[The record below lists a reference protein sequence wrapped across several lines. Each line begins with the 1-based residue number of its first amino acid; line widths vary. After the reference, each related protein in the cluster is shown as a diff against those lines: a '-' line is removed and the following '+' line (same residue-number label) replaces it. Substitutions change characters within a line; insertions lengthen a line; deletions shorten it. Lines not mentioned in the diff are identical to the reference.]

1 MNESSKKPV
10 RVNIFGEE
18 YALRSEMGE
27 EYTRAC
33 AEHVDARIQSV
44 HVSGH
49 VAEPHK
55 AAILAAMQI
64 TDDLFP
70 YGVEVGMLLRTMKD
84 TKSRQLKGFFQTE
97 FSRVGPKAAM
107 QITDDLF
114 QERGDRSALADN
126 VHHRLQELRKR
137 VEDALDRGAEQG
149 ELGS

>member
-1 MNESSKKPV
+1 MNEPSKQPV

-64 TDDLFP
+64 TD
-70 YGVEVGMLLRTMKD
+70 E
-84 TKSRQLKGFFQTE
+84 
-97 FSRVGPKAAM
+97 
-107 QITDDLF
+107 LF
-114 QERGDRSALADN
+114 QERGDRTALADN
-126 VHHRLQELRKR
+126 VHHRLHELRKR
-137 VEDALDRGAEQG
+137 VEGALDRGAEQG